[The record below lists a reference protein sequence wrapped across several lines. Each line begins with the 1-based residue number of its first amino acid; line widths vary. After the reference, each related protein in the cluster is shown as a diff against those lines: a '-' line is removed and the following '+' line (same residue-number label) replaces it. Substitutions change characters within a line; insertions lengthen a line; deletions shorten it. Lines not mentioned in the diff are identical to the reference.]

1 MDQIEI
7 ETTAI
12 ETNVRTLI
20 KTHPDPKQFI
30 ETLRNEAIDQAFQE
44 ISESI
49 EILAERIQDECANKS
64 DILKVL
70 NLDSKLNDMNNR
82 IFILEQTV
90 KHNKRKE

>member
-20 KTHPDPKQFI
+20 KTHPSPKQFI
-30 ETLRNEAIDQAFQE
+30 ETLRNEAIDQAFRETTIQLE
-44 ISESI
+44 ATFQDIKKIYDRFEHVI
-49 EILAERIQDECANKS
+49 QRIDDQ
-64 DILKVL
+64 
-70 NLDSKLNDMNNR
+70 NNR

-90 KHNKRKE
+90 AHNKKKE